1 MSISNTDSCGSPLRN
16 DADSIPSPVTAPPSV
31 IVFSCGTTSGDNPY
45 GSVAATR
52 SSYVHMPAT
61 SAGRAPGPAA
71 PDGGPDR
78 AGPGAAGPR
87 ARRPPPAPGAGG
99 AAPGRGARRA
109 PRSRPGG

>member
-61 SAGRAPGPAA
+61 SAV
-71 PDGGPDR
+71 
-78 AGPGAAGPR
+78 R
-87 ARRPPPAPGAGG
+87 ARGSTAITPVRPDV
-99 AAPGRGARRA
+99 
-109 PRSRPGG
+109 SRPGASRLARARNRLEVGLASRTVAVRGIAR